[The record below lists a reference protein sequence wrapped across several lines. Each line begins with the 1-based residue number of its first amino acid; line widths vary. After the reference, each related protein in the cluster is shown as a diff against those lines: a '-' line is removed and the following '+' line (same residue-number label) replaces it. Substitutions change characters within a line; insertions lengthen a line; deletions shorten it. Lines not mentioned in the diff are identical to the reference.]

1 MILLWEISIA
11 ATLVVSIVV
20 AILLALILRQAAQ
33 IEDVAAQIWTAG
45 KLIAN
50 NTILI
55 TLLVRTNQVVEQ
67 ILGAAGGIA
76 AGTARIQT
84 HAQTCTG
91 CPACVLGPPPQ
102 ARWTP

>member
-1 MILLWEISIA
+1 MVLLWEISIA
-11 ATLVVSIVV
+11 AAVVVTLVVG
-20 AILLALILRQAAQ
+20 ILLALILQQAAQ
-33 IEDVAAQIWTAG
+33 IEDTAAQIWTAG

-67 ILGAAGGIA
+67 ILKSAGGIA

-84 HAQTCTG
+84 HAQSCTG
-91 CPACVLGPPPQ
+91 CPACVLAPPPP
-102 ARWTP
+102 ARWMP